1 MSTINIGDLTT
12 HEVTDL
18 RQLVD
23 VDRLQQIQDEFAAE
37 TGLAMIPIWAP
48 MELAAI
54 GRSGRMLFLMATS

>member
-23 VDRLQQIQDEFAAE
+23 ADRLQQIQDEFAAE
-37 TGLAMIPIWAP
+37 TGLAMITVDSMDRP
-48 MELAAI
+48 
-54 GRSGRMLFLMATS
+54 